1 METLKNKTIVLT
13 TAEEQS
19 KETINFFKNI
29 GANLLTFPSLQVVL
43 VDASTQLQT
52 ILEESK
58 IDYLVFQSAN
68 AIKYFAQLVKEKNL
82 DINYE
87 TMKVACYGKKTAA
100 LCSQNQIKV
109 DLVPDDF
116 SAKGLLKLFSQESLE
131 NKTILLPGSP
141 SVRDEFY
148 EDLKRLGA
156 KIKPL
161 TVYDIQKPEKETITG
176 EIEKIKTGSV
186 DWYLFTSPV
195 TFQNFVE
202 LLDIT
207 NPTEFFN
214 NSKIAAIGPNT
225 KEALQEA
232 KVRVDIISKKFA
244 LTHAIANIEK
254 FALTHTTAN
263 IEKFTVAPP
272 PQKRQLKKPKNH
284 LKNRTI
290 VLTRAEEQSQETIN
304 FFKKKEANLI
314 SFPALEV
321 VPVDA
326 EEKLKTI
333 LAENKIDYL
342 VFQSANAIKYFLQL
356 VKEKNFQIDYT
367 NIKVACVGKKTA
379 SVCAENQ
386 IKVDLVPED
395 FSALGLLKLFA
406 IEPLENKVVLL
417 PRSAIG
423 RDEFREGLKR
433 FGATVKTVSVYDILI
448 PKKES
453 ITDIIEKIRTTKIDW
468 YLFTSPSTYQNFLA
482 LMEITK
488 PREFFAKS
496 KIAAIGPTTKDAIE
510 KTRVWVDV
518 VPPKFTV
525 THAIASI
532 DHFYTIPL
540 PKKKFKSQFQPKQ
553 QQHPQT
559 QQHSHCPTDK
569 KVIRY
574 VLKKRKPR
582 NEN

>member
-1 METLKNKTIVLT
+1 MESLKNKTIVLT

-19 KETINFFKNI
+19 KETVNFFKNI

-52 ILEESK
+52 ILDESK

-82 DINYE
+82 DINYDNI
-87 TMKVACYGKKTAA
+87 KIACYGKRTAA
-100 LCSQNQIKV
+100 LCSQNQLKV
-109 DLVPDDF
+109 DLVSGDF
-116 SAKGLLKLFSQESLE
+116 SAKGLVKLFAQESLE
-131 NKTILLPGSP
+131 NKTILLPGSL
-141 SVRDEFY
+141 SVRDKFF
-148 EDLKRLGA
+148 EDLRRLGA
-156 KIKPL
+156 IIKPL
-161 TVYDIQKPEKETITG
+161 IVYDIRKPEKETITE
-176 EIEKIKTGSV
+176 EIEKIKTSAV

-195 TFQNFVE
+195 TYQNFVD
-202 LLDIT
+202 LLEIT
-207 NPTEFFN
+207 NPTEFFKN
-214 NSKIAAIGPNT
+214 GKIAAIGPNT

-232 KVRVDIISKKFA
+232 KVRVDIFSKKFA
-244 LTHAIANIEK
+244 LTHAVANIER
-254 FALTHTTAN
+254 FSD
-263 IEKFTVAPP
+263 APTF
-272 PQKRQLKKPKNH
+272 QKKQLKKPKNR
-284 LKNRTI
+284 LKDRTI
-290 VLTRAEEQSQETIN
+290 VLTRAEEQSQETFN

-314 SFPALEV
+314 SFPALEI
-321 VPVDA
+321 VPIDA
-326 EEKLKTI
+326 SAKLQTILEEK
-333 LAENKIDYL
+333 KIDYL

-356 VKEKNFQIDYT
+356 VKEKNFHIDYE

-379 SVCAENQ
+379 AVCAENQ

-395 FSALGLLKLFA
+395 FSTLGLLKLFA

-433 FGATVKTVSVYDILI
+433 FGATVKTVAVYDILM
-448 PKKES
+448 PAKES
-453 ITDIIEKIRTTKIDW
+453 VAEEIEKIRTSKIDW

-488 PREFFAKS
+488 PREFFGKS

-510 KTRVWVDV
+510 RTRVRVDV
-518 VPPKFTV
+518 VPKKFAV
-525 THAIASI
+525 THAVASI
-532 DHFYTIPL
+532 ENYYTSPPQKKL
-540 PKKKFKSQFQPKQ
+540 PKSQYQASAQFQP
-553 QQHPQT
+553 QHP
-559 QQHSHCPTDK
+559 PEK

-574 VLKKRKPR
+574 VLKKRKPK

>member
-82 DINYE
+82 EINYE

-100 LCSQNQIKV
+100 LCSQNQIKL
-109 DLVPDDF
+109 DFVPEDF
-116 SAKGLLKLFSQESLE
+116 SAKGLIQLFSHESLE

-161 TVYDIQKPEKETITG
+161 VVYDIQKPEKENITE
-176 EIEKIKTGSV
+176 EIEKIKTSSV

-195 TFQNFVE
+195 TYQNFVE

-207 NPTEFFN
+207 NPTEFFK

-254 FALTHTTAN
+254 FAPTQTTAN
-263 IEKFTVAPP
+263 VEKFAVASPL
-272 PQKRQLKKPKNH
+272 QKRQLKKPKNH

-304 FFKKKEANLI
+304 FFKNKEANLI

-326 EEKLKTI
+326 EAKLKII
-333 LAENKIDYL
+333 LEENKIDYL
-342 VFQSANAIKYFLQL
+342 VFQSANAIKYFVQL
-356 VKEKNFQIDYT
+356 VKEKNLNIDYEKM
-367 NIKVACVGKKTA
+367 KVACVGKKTA
-379 SVCAENQ
+379 SFCSENN

-433 FGATVKTVSVYDILI
+433 FGATVKTIAVYDILI

-453 ITDIIEKIRTTKIDW
+453 VAEEIEKIRTSKIDW
-468 YLFTSPSTYQNFLA
+468 YLFTSPSTYQNFLT
-482 LMEITK
+482 LLEISN
-488 PREFFAKS
+488 PAEFFRKS
-496 KIAAIGPTTKDAIE
+496 KIAAIGPTTKEAIE
-510 KTRVWVDV
+510 RTKVRVDV
-518 VPPKFTV
+518 VPKKFAV

-532 DHFYTIPL
+532 ENYYIIP
-540 PKKKFKSQFQPKQ
+540 PQKKQPK
-553 QQHPQT
+553 PQY
-559 QQHSHCPTDK
+559 QPKFQRPTEK